1 METIIAMREF
11 ITSLCT
17 VVGAVTLSTLPVLF
31 VLWWGDKI
39 SH

>member
-1 METIIAMREF
+1 MDALTLTCVIIGA
-11 ITSLCT
+11 T
-17 VVGAVTLSTLPVLF
+17 VLSTVPVLF